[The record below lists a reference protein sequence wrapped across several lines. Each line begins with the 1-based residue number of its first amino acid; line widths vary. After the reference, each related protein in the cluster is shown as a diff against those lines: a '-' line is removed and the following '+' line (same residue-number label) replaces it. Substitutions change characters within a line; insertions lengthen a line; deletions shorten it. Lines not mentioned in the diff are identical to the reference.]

1 MLEAKKAEFKFIK
14 FQVPSFSYNETREKE
29 SELKLQFNPTGKYFP
44 KEGRFE
50 LSINFIGYEEGKKR
64 KPIIVISGIADFKFT
79 NKIEFDEIPN
89 YFYTNSIPIVYP
101 YLRAFISTVT
111 LQANTGVIM
120 LGVMNFT
127 DMSKPLKE
135 NSIIVLE

>member
-14 FQVPSFSYNETREKE
+14 FQVPSFSYNETREKQT
-29 SELKLQFNPTGKYFP
+29 ELKLQFNPQGKYFQ

-50 LSINFIGYEEGKKR
+50 LSIKFTGYEEGKKR
-64 KPIIVISGIADFKFT
+64 KPIIMIDAIAEFKFT
-79 NKIEFDEIPN
+79 NKIEFSEIPN

-101 YLRAFISTVT
+101 YLRSFISTVT

-127 DMSKPLKE
+127 NMSEPLRE
-135 NSIIVLE
+135 NSFAVE